1 MLETN
6 TSVRVKKY
14 VRELPL
20 TDLAFVDKEVP
31 RAI

>member
-6 TSVRVKKY
+6 TSVRVKKH
-14 VRELPL
+14 VRELLL

-31 RAI
+31 RAV